1 MPNSDHV
8 VVLVHGI
15 RDFAYWQVDVRQ
27 ALEAH
32 GFIVEMTNYE
42 RFDLLRFL
50 APVPWFRN
58 AIIDRVWHQ
67 IEQVCKIHAGKKVSF
82 IAHSFGTY
90 VIAEIM
96 RRRFNFAA
104 NRIIFCGSVARYDAP
119 FEQVSHRFVAPLLN
133 EVGTRD
139 IWPAFAQ
146 SITFGYGSA
155 GTYGFRRPYVR
166 DRWHTCA
173 GHGYFLNKGF
183 CETFWVPFLETGD
196 VAGSQT
202 NPQLPVWWVR
212 FLYVVQLRF
221 VLLLLLSSSLYF
233 VPWQRLDSRPVE
245 RWVET
250 AEHARKNGTIHPS
263 SPLPNDLVQ
272 ARSAF
277 EEWWQNT
284 GLATRRKLQPD
295 LAYKAL
301 SYNSRLYRMFERQDE
316 LKPGSSYW
324 SEQCLFY
331 FEQTQIAD
339 KITECLLDRAALF
352 LELSQIEHTNTDNF
366 RRIAESGDLVM
377 NRAISL
383 ASDAQKPDAYRMA
396 SRFYYN
402 LARPRDGMLSL
413 RWDNNYLALA
423 VKRAKQAYEL
433 DSANLLNITQMSR
446 AVQRMAANPPQ
457 DGQANWTED
466 LRHVQKLMAAAYR
479 ARIGSLRTPEAL
491 IPPANILAVMTMD
504 LALRDWRASPKAGA
518 NAEQGLALLKVDAL
532 PVQTDAW
539 ALVRATE
546 WAKDYTFDLNY
557 DLARIRSAAVQLL
570 DADSN
575 PQADGMFDDAIVDL
589 KTAASAATA
598 TQLRA
603 AFVSVDAEP
612 SFAGLSEPRRA
623 RLKEIV
629 SIK

>member
-1 MPNSDHV
+1 MPDSDHV

-27 ALEAH
+27 ALETR

-58 AIIDRVWHQ
+58 ATIERVWHQ
-67 IEQVCKIHAGKKVSF
+67 IEQVYKIHAGKKVSF

-90 VIAEIM
+90 VLAEIM
-96 RRRFNFAA
+96 RRRFNFSAD
-104 NRIIFCGSVARYDAP
+104 RIIFCGSVARYDTP
-119 FEQVSHRFVAPLLN
+119 FEQVSERFVAPLLN

-146 SITFGYGSA
+146 SFTFGYGSA
-155 GTYGFRRPYVR
+155 GTYGFKRPYVR
-166 DRWHTCA
+166 DRWHAGA
-173 GHGYFLNKGF
+173 GHGYFLNRDF
-183 CETFWVPFLETGD
+183 CEKFWAPFLETGA
-196 VAGSQT
+196 VVGSES
-202 NPQLPVWWVR
+202 NPEMPAWWVR
-212 FLYVVQLRF
+212 LLYVVQPRF
-221 VLLLLLSSSLYF
+221 VLIALLVASLYF

-250 AEHARKNGTIHPS
+250 AERARSNGTIHPS

-284 GLATRRKLQPD
+284 GLGTRRKLEPN

-301 SYNSRLYRMFERQDE
+301 SYNSRLYRMFERQDD
-316 LKPGSSYW
+316 LKPSSSYW
-324 SEQCLFY
+324 SEQCLSF
-331 FEQTQIAD
+331 FEQVQIAD

-366 RRIAESGDLVM
+366 RRIAESGDQVM
-377 NRAISL
+377 NRATAL
-383 ASDAQKPDAYRMA
+383 ASDAQKPDVYRMA

-402 LARPRDGMLSL
+402 LARPRDGMLSS
-413 RWDNNYLALA
+413 RWNNNYLALA
-423 VKRAKQAYEL
+423 VERAKQAYQL
-433 DSANLLNITQMSR
+433 DPKNLFNVTQMSR
-446 AVQRMAANPPQ
+446 AIQRMAANPPQ
-457 DGQANWTED
+457 DSQANWTED
-466 LRHVQKLMAAAYR
+466 LRQAQRLMAAAYK
-479 ARIGSLRTPEAL
+479 ARLSSLRTPEAL

-504 LALRDWRASPKAGA
+504 LALRDWRASPKAKA
-518 NAEQGLALLKVDAL
+518 DAEQAVALLKRDAL
-532 PVQTDAW
+532 PAQTDAW

-557 DLARIRSAAVQLL
+557 DLARIRSTAVQLL
-570 DADSN
+570 DAESN
-575 PQADGMFDDAIVDL
+575 PEADGMFDDAIIDL
-589 KTAASAATA
+589 TTAASVATA

-603 AFVSVDAEP
+603 AFASVDAQP

-629 SIK
+629 SVK